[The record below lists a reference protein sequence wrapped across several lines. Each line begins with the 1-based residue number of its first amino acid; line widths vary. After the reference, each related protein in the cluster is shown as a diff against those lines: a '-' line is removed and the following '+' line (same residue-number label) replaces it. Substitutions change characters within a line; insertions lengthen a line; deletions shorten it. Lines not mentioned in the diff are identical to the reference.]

1 MSKNEEP
8 DDLELYWLVFVLLRI
23 SPSYELARKA
33 AKGLLT
39 REEKDRLPRDFRR
52 VTETYKLVGDV
63 QRVRFRMWWAARGLR
78 LFGSPGDAPSV
89 QLLGLAHASEE
100 PDVPGIH
107 EALKEYTS
115 TQRAKDGNPAVAFVA
130 IPLGTPPRVVKS
142 SLLAMIDYYAD
153 EAAKPVF
160 EFIRKPNVDALRGGV
175 NLLLTRAANPHMEY
189 WRVRLIAEPHRVT
202 AKLNPDADRRTSGG
216 VVEKDA
222 RRNLAQATY
231 RDLKKWQRVVENAA
245 RGRFLT
251 DEEVEE
257 VEFDYAA
264 IGPWLLATNA
274 WEQRSK
280 RSESV

>member
-1 MSKNEEP
+1 MSKNDAQAE
-8 DDLELYWLVFVLLRI
+8 LELYWLVFVLLRI

-39 REEKDRLPRDFRR
+39 AEERERLPRDFRK

-63 QRVRFRMWWAARGLR
+63 QRVRFQMWWADRGLR
-78 LFGSPGDAPSV
+78 LFGAPGDAPSV

-107 EALKEYTS
+107 EALKEYAS
-115 TQRAKDGNPAVAFVA
+115 TQRAKDGKPAVAFVA

-175 NLLLTRAANPHMEY
+175 NLLLTRAAHPDMEY

-202 AKLNPDADRRTSGG
+202 AQLNPDADRRTSGG
-216 VVEKDA
+216 LVERDA

-231 RDLKKWQRVVENAA
+231 RDLKKWERVVENAA

-251 DEEVEE
+251 DEDIEE
-257 VEFDYAA
+257 VEFDYSA
-264 IGPWLLATNA
+264 IGSRLEATDA
-274 WEQRSK
+274 WEQGRKKPHS
-280 RSESV
+280 S

>member
-1 MSKNEEP
+1 MSKNEDRAE
-8 DDLELYWLVFVLLRI
+8 LELYWLVFVLLRI

-39 REEKDRLPRDFRR
+39 TEDRNHLPKDFRK

-63 QRVRFRMWWAARGLR
+63 QRVRFQTWWAARGLR
-78 LFGSPGDAPSV
+78 LFGAPGDAPAV

-100 PDVPGIH
+100 PDGPGIH
-107 EALKEYTS
+107 EALKEYAS

-175 NLLLTRAANPHMEY
+175 DLLLTRAAHPDVEY

-202 AKLNPDADRRTSGG
+202 AQLNPDADRRTSGG
-216 VVEKDA
+216 LVEKDA

-231 RDLKKWQRVVENAA
+231 RDLKKWERVVENAA

-257 VEFDYAA
+257 AEFDYAA
-264 IGPWLLATNA
+264 IGARLQATNV
-274 WEQRSK
+274 WEQGGK
-280 RSESV
+280 KKPA